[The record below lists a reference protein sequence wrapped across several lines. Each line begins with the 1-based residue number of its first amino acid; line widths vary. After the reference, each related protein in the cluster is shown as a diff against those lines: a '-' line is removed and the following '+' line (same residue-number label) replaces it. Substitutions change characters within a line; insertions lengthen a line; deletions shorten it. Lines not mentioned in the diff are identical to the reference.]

1 MVASFKRREGAI
13 MAGRVS
19 KSQLGNVLVG
29 RVFNYERVRGYGF
42 IRTSDGEDIILSS
55 RRLSKREWNKLCVG
69 DYVRFTVGMYKD
81 KAVAIDVSI
90 TKKMPR
96 DLSIVMPNG
105 RELEVRHITKFGR
118 SSDQLFIRTCKRTY
132 TFVQIGSRALFDGVV
147 DIEKFWDYL
156 TKLLVKYDFER
167 AY

>member
-1 MVASFKRREGAI
+1 
-13 MAGRVS
+13 MAKRVS

-29 RVFNYERVRGYGF
+29 RVFSFDRVRGYGF
-42 IRTSDGEDIILSS
+42 IRTSDGKDIILSS
-55 RRLSKREWNKLCVG
+55 YRLSKQKWNDLCVG

-81 KAVAIDVSI
+81 QVVAIDVSI

-96 DLSIVMPNG
+96 GMSIEMPNG
-105 RELEVRHITKFGR
+105 ELLEVRHITKFGR
-118 SSDQLFIRTCKRTY
+118 SFDQLFIRTCKRTY
-132 TFVQIGSRALFDGVV
+132 TFVQIGSRALSDGAV

-156 TKLLVKYDFER
+156 TELLVKYDFER

>member
-1 MVASFKRREGAI
+1 
-13 MAGRVS
+13 MAKRVS

-29 RVFNYERVRGYGF
+29 RVFSYERVRGYGF

-55 RRLSKREWNKLCVG
+55 YRLSKREWDNLCVG
-69 DYVRFTVGMYKD
+69 DYVRFTVGMYED
-81 KAVAIDVSI
+81 KVVAIDVSI

-96 DLSIVMPNG
+96 GMSIEMPNG
-105 RELEVRHITKFGR
+105 ELLEVRHITKFGV
-118 SSDQLFIRTCKRTY
+118 DHNQLYIKTFRGTY
-132 TFVQIGSRALFDGVV
+132 TFVQIGSRVLFDGVV

-167 AY
+167 TY